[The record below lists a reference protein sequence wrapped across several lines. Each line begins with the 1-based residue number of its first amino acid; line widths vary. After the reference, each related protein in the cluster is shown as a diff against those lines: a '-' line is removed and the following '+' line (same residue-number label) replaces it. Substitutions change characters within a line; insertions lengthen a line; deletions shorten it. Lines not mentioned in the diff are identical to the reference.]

1 MGRRCGSV
9 ANRVIEKI
17 AGEWLLVTSLIGLG
31 LTSLWRGCF
40 PAYTAT
46 DFYVIYILFVFLVII
61 KGLEESCFLK
71 KIEASVQGGKG
82 LSVKLVL
89 LTAVLS
95 MFVTNDV
102 ALLTVVPLT
111 LALEIERK
119 HILIILETLS
129 ANAASALTP
138 FGNPQNIFIFYH
150 YHIHPAVFV
159 RTILPFCL
167 VSLSFI
173 LFLTWKDRDGMDIG
187 RQTPRIA
194 VERKGYAYVIFFFV
208 FIVAVLKFAP
218 LWLGGAVL
226 IYAVLVDRRSLRID
240 WLLLLTFLAFF
251 GFTDNLVHLL
261 RFKLSTP
268 TRTFFY
274 AALGSQV
281 ISNVPGVLLFADFTH
296 HWRALL
302 WGVSVGGFGNL
313 IGSLASLITY
323 RLYKAKAHN
332 TKSFLMTFHVYG
344 YAAFLLGIL
353 TFLALG

>member
-1 MGRRCGSV
+1 M

-17 AGEWLLVTSLIGLG
+17 AGEWLLVASLIGLG
-31 LTSLWRGCF
+31 VTSLWRGCF

-46 DFYVIYILFVFLVII
+46 DFHVVYILFVFLVII

-71 KIEASVQGGKG
+71 RIAVNVQVGRG
-82 LSVKLVL
+82 LPVKLVL

-119 HILIILETLS
+119 HTLIIFEILG

-150 YHIHPAVFV
+150 YHVHPAVFV
-159 RTILPFCL
+159 GTIFPFCL
-167 VSLSFI
+167 VSLGFI
-173 LFLTWKDRDGMDIG
+173 LLMVLKERG
-187 RQTPRIA
+187 RFERRAEGTPKVLID
-194 VERKGYAYVIFFFV
+194 RKGIAYVVFFFI
-208 FIVAVLKFAP
+208 FIVAVLKFAS
-218 LWLGGAVL
+218 LWFGCIAL
-226 IYAVLVDRRSLRID
+226 IYALLADRRSLRVD

-261 RFKLSTP
+261 KFNLSTP
-268 TRTFFY
+268 TRAFFY
-274 AALGSQV
+274 AAFGSQL
-281 ISNVPGVLLFADFTH
+281 ISNVPSALLFADFTR
-296 HWRALL
+296 HWHALL

-313 IGSLASLITY
+313 VGSLASLIAY
-323 RLYKAKAHN
+323 RLYKTKTQN
-332 TKSFLMTFHVYG
+332 TKPFLISFHLYG
-344 YAAFLLGIL
+344 YAAFTVGIL
-353 TFLALG
+353 TYFLLG